1 MNPDLIDLMA
11 RYEFD
16 MTDKSERHFRD
27 AEPDEREHYRKLAHQ
42 LITFLRREGYAI
54 VSRDPAAE
62 TLKELYGAIL
72 AVGEKAET
80 KAD

>member
-1 MNPDLIDLMA
+1 MNPDLIELLA
-11 RYEFD
+11 RYEYD
-16 MTDKSERHFRD
+16 LQDVSERHYRD
-27 AEPDEREHYRKLAHQ
+27 AEADEREHFRKLARQ
-42 LITFLRREGYAI
+42 LVTFLRREGYTI

-80 KAD
+80 RTD